1 MSEPI
6 PIEALQRVADALR
19 QLGVEYYIGGSIA
32 SVVHGIP
39 RSTVDIDLVAEIR
52 REHARPLAQAL
63 GEDFYAEEQ
72 MIRDAIA
79 RGGSFNLIHLPTMYK
94 VDVFVARGRPFD
106 RSARGRAAEHC
117 PVPGDPRRFPV
128 ASAEDVIL
136 SKLEWYRAGGEISER
151 QWTDVIGVMK
161 IQSNHLDWDYLRRW
175 AAELEVAD
183 LLDRAR
189 REAAP

>member
-1 MSEPI
+1 
-6 PIEALQRVADALR
+6 
-19 QLGVEYYIGGSIA
+19 
-32 SVVHGIP
+32 
-39 RSTVDIDLVAEIR
+39 
-52 REHARPLAQAL
+52 
-63 GEDFYAEEQ
+63 
-72 MIRDAIA
+72 
-79 RGGSFNLIHLPTMYK
+79 
-94 VDVFVARGRPFD
+94 
-106 RSARGRAAEHC
+106 
-117 PVPGDPRRFPV
+117 VPGDPRRFPV